1 LLIRIRKSLSK
12 NVESTLKTMGKDKK
26 HAPAPAADKKAGKA
40 VPAAADK
47 AATVAPA
54 AKPVEAKAGKKGKK

>member
-1 LLIRIRKSLSK
+1 
-12 NVESTLKTMGKDKK
+12 MGKDKK